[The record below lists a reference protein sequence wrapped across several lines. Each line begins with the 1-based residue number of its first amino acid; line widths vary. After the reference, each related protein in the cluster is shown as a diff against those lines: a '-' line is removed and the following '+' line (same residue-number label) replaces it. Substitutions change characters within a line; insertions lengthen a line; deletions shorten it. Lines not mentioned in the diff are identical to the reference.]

1 MPKTKKE
8 KKAKK
13 KQKQLEKIQAE
24 NQKFDIIELLEN
36 EQLDTKPNFAKFLDS
51 YVERISVVVNHGK
64 IQFYPTTECSF
75 PKIFVL
81 FLDKHELMYSKDVL
95 PGKQHYFLYD
105 DQDEIELDQ
114 KQIQLVEI
122 FFQRL
127 FEFKFIKQIG
137 DY

>member
-1 MPKTKKE
+1 MSKAKKE

-13 KQKQLEKIQAE
+13 KQKQLEKVQAE

-51 YVERISVVVNHGK
+51 YVERISVVVKHGK
-64 IQFYPTTECSF
+64 IQFYPTVECSF

-81 FLDKHELMYSKDVL
+81 FLDKQELMYSRNVL
-95 PGKQHYFLYD
+95 AGKQHYCLYD
-105 DQDEIELDQ
+105 DEDEIELDQ
-114 KQIQLVEI
+114 KQIQLVEV
-122 FFQRL
+122 FFSHL

-137 DY
+137 E

>member
-1 MPKTKKE
+1 MSKTKKE

-13 KQKQLEKIQAE
+13 KQKQLERVQAE
-24 NQKFDIIELLEN
+24 KQKFDIIKLLKN

-51 YVERISVVVNHGK
+51 YVERITVVVNHGK
-64 IQFYPTTECSF
+64 IQFYPTIECSF

-81 FLDKHELMYSKDVL
+81 FLDKHELMYSQYVL
-95 PGKQHYFLYD
+95 AGKQHYCLYD
-105 DQDEIELDQ
+105 DDNEIELDQ
-114 KQIQLVEI
+114 KQIQLVEV

-137 DY
+137 D

>member
-8 KKAKK
+8 KKVKK
-13 KQKQLEKIQAE
+13 KQKQIEKIHAE
-24 NQKFDIIELLEN
+24 NQKFDIIGLLKT

-64 IQFYPTTECSF
+64 IQFYPTVECSF

-95 PGKQHYFLYD
+95 PGKQHYCLYD
-105 DQDEIELDQ
+105 DENEIVLSQ
-114 KQIQLVEI
+114 KDVQLVEV
-122 FFQRL
+122 FFQHL
-127 FEFKFIKQIG
+127 LEFKFVKNIG
-137 DY
+137 D